1 MIVLTY
7 NDLITISEAL
17 ALADNNEL
25 EREEYYRLWKR
36 IYALVNEAKKYGPDQ
51 LFMITVFG

>member
-1 MIVLTY
+1 MTTLTY

-36 IYALVNEAKKYGPDQ
+36 IYALVNEVKKYGPDQ

>member
-36 IYALVNEAKKYGPDQ
+36 IYARVNEVKKYGPDQ
-51 LFMITVFG
+51 LFMITVFR